1 MRKIPDNMDS
11 PIDNG
16 MIALADTLCPF
27 FKSTG
32 HTPNMIT
39 TYSLITGVLS
49 VICLYNGYPIA
60 FGILYT
66 ISYFFDCMDGHFAR
80 KYSMT
85 SKGGDL
91 YDHIKDVSVYILLI
105 YVVYIKYRKVI
116 QLTDLVIIFIAVLV
130 SCAHMGCQQKQLD
143 KEEDDETLDYAKCL
157 CPDKNMIYYTR
168 WMGMGTFM
176 LVTIVMILYIHYR
189 CNAYMGATGELS
201 CKA

>member
-16 MIALADTLCPF
+16 MIALSDALCPF
-27 FKSTG
+27 FKNTG

-80 KYSMT
+80 KYEMT

-91 YDHIKDVSVYILLI
+91 YDHIKDISVYILLI
-105 YVVYIKYRKVI
+105 YVVYVKYRKVI
-116 QLTDLVIIFIAVLV
+116 TITDMAIILLAAFANCVHL
-130 SCAHMGCQQKQLD
+130 GCQQKQLD
-143 KEEDDETLDYAKCL
+143 KKEDDETLDHAKCL
-157 CPDKNMIYYTR
+157 CPDKRMIYYTR
-168 WMGMGTFM
+168 WVGMGTMM
-176 LVTIVMILYIHYR
+176 LITIGMILYIHYR
-189 CNAYMGATGELS
+189 CNAYMGATGVLS

>member
-1 MRKIPDNMDS
+1 
-11 PIDNG
+11 
-16 MIALADTLCPF
+16 
-27 FKSTG
+27 
-32 HTPNMIT
+32 
-39 TYSLITGVLS
+39 
-49 VICLYNGYPIA
+49 
-60 FGILYT
+60 
-66 ISYFFDCMDGHFAR
+66 MDGHFAR

-116 QLTDLVIIFIAVLV
+116 RMTDLVIIFIAVLV

-168 WMGMGTFM
+168 WMGMGTLM
-176 LVTIVMILYIHYR
+176 LISIGMILYIHYR
-189 CNAYMGATGELS
+189 CNSYMGATGDLN